1 MGKTISILLLL
12 TIMPLFAVTQ
22 STNEFFIKTDD
33 FLKAHISNGK
43 VDYLTIK
50 KDPSELIGLLEMA
63 KEIQISKNKVTEY
76 QAFWINSYNLLV
88 IQGIVEKYPVKSPL
102 DIPGFFDKTKHE
114 IGGEKIT
121 LNDIENRLLRGN
133 FPNEPRFHFVL
144 VCAGLGCPPII
155 SSAYI
160 PLTLDSQLQEQTTK
174 ALNDP
179 NFIRASEKKVMVSQ
193 IFEWYKGDFTQNGQ
207 SLIDFINQYRK
218 EKLPENSKISYYPYD
233 WALNEIK

>member
-63 KEIQISKNKVTEY
+63 KEIQILKNKVAEY

-88 IQGIVEKYPVKSPL
+88 IKGIVEKYPVKSPL

-155 SSAYI
+155 SSAYM

-193 IFEWYKGDFTQNGQ
+193 IFDWYKGDFTQNGQ

-218 EKLPENSKISYYPYD
+218 EKLPENAKISYYPYD
-233 WALNEIK
+233 WALNKIK